1 MVRPI
6 PTLVHGIVSDS
17 VDDRVPL
24 QWHRV
29 VLAVTCTEFTNAN
42 TVNANTVNANTVNA
56 NTIANGIDRRLWM
69 ILLCR
74 KERQKPMYPA
84 GSHLRLGLL
93 ALLVVAI
100 VLPTA
105 CSRDVQTEPREAD
118 PVARPE
124 TGHGT
129 GPAAALEPAEPAA
142 SSKPKAAGQDQEE
155 EIAKRYKVAREQRQ
169 LQAARL
175 VQEGRDFF
183 LRAEY
188 EKALN
193 ALRQA
198 RYLDR
203 DNQEA
208 LELLNRTTAALD
220 QRLGAI
226 QDQGRREE
234 LRRRVKLEQARLRA
248 DNLVLQGDRARQDG
262 DYETAIEHYSDALNI
277 LQHGPYGVDLGMDQ
291 STIEN
296 RLRDAREAAK
306 KQARDMERTAK
317 AGVLARKQ
325 EQDARE
331 AKRDAERIKRLMH
344 EAYRNFQLARYDEAE
359 KYLNFVLKVA
369 PPESNYQVEAE
380 KLLLTVRDS
389 RHDLKRRDIKRQAAE
404 DWKRIMED
412 LKLATL
418 PPTSEIEFPRDWAD
432 TIGKRQPPTIARTTR
447 ALSEE
452 DKIIM
457 RRLESTTVPLSFE
470 DETPFL
476 QVLDYFHKVS
486 AINFIPSKG
495 VHEKLAEGG
504 TLAGINTRLPMKNAL
519 ELVLDMIG
527 GLSYKVE
534 NGLVKIIL
542 PEEAKADVYL
552 DFYPVQDLVNPIKD
566 YPGPEINLNPS
577 GFEPEEAMGDEESTN
592 QNFEPDRLVDL
603 IKGNIAKETWE
614 EDPASYSAQHRN
626 GILIVKHTEAVHKQI
641 QKGLAGLRRS
651 ANIMV
656 ALEARFLLVEDNF
669 LEDIGVDFRG
679 LGDNSQGIG
688 QPGQGTRAGMDDF
701 GAPGSPGG
709 VGTPEAPRGP
719 GTNSSAGIYYNDNSD
734 GDIRARIENLYD
746 SLLGN
751 PKVLTGFGGLSVQ
764 VTYLDDTEVELIL
777 RAVRKSERIN
787 VTTAPRITVFNTE
800 RANVTVLNQV
810 SYIKDYDAEIAQ
822 AAAITEPVVDVIQD
836 GVVLDVRPIV
846 SADRRYITMDLR
858 PTVAQLTRPIPVAT
872 VSVATGT
879 PVTLELP
886 RLEIQRVR
894 TTVTIPDNATVLL
907 GGLKFSEEQKKFSGI
922 PILSHIPILS
932 FFTSRRGT
940 YTSRRNLLILLK
952 AKILIPGEV
961 APQAGLGD

>member
-1 MVRPI
+1 
-6 PTLVHGIVSDS
+6 
-17 VDDRVPL
+17 
-24 QWHRV
+24 
-29 VLAVTCTEFTNAN
+29 
-42 TVNANTVNANTVNA
+42 
-56 NTIANGIDRRLWM
+56 
-69 ILLCR
+69 
-74 KERQKPMYPA
+74 
-84 GSHLRLGLL
+84 LGLL

-105 CSRDVQTEPREAD
+105 CSRNLQTEPREAD
-118 PVARPE
+118 PVAGPE
-124 TGHGT
+124 TGH
-129 GPAAALEPAEPAA
+129 PVALEPAEPTAQA
-142 SSKPKAAGQDQEE
+142 EPKGGTAGQDQEDE
-155 EIAKRYKVAREQRQ
+155 TAKRYKVAREQRQ
-169 LQAARL
+169 FQAARL
-175 VQEGRDFF
+175 VQEGREYF
-183 LRAEY
+183 LRGEY
-188 EKALN
+188 EKALST
-193 ALRQA
+193 LHQA

-226 QDQGRREE
+226 QDQARREE
-234 LRRRVKLEQARLRA
+234 LRHRVKLEQARIRA
-248 DNLVLQGDRARQDG
+248 DNLVLEGDRAREDG
-262 DYETAIEHYSDALNI
+262 DYAAAIAHYEDALNI
-277 LQHGPYGVDLGMDQ
+277 LRHGPYGVDLGTDQ
-291 STIEN
+291 ATIEN
-296 RLRDAREAAK
+296 RLRDTREMEK
-306 KQARDMERTAK
+306 KQTREMDRAAK
-317 AGVLARKQ
+317 AGVMARKQ
-325 EQDARE
+325 EADALE

-344 EAYRNFQLARYDEAE
+344 EAYRNFQRARYDEAE
-359 KYLNFVLKVA
+359 KYLNFVIKIA
-369 PPESNYQVEAE
+369 PPESSYEVEAQ
-380 KLLLTVRDS
+380 KLLKTVQDS
-389 RHDLKRRDIKRQAAE
+389 RHDLTSREIKRETAE
-404 DWKRIMED
+404 EWKRVMEE
-412 LKLATL
+412 LIQATL
-418 PPTSEIEFPRDWAD
+418 PPISEMEFPRDWAD
-432 TIGKRQPPTIARTTR
+432 TVGKRKPATIARTTR

-452 DKIIM
+452 DKIIL
-457 RRLESTTVPLSFE
+457 RRLDSTTVPLSFE

-476 QVLDYFHKVS
+476 QVLEYFHKVS
-486 AINFIPSKG
+486 AINFVASKG
-495 VHEKLAEGG
+495 VHEKLSEGG
-504 TLAGINTRLPMKNAL
+504 TLAGINTRLPMRNAL
-519 ELVLDMIG
+519 ELVLDMVG

-552 DFYPVQDLVNPIKD
+552 DFYPVHDLVNPIKD

-577 GFEPEEAMGDEESTN
+577 GVEPEEAAESEESTN

-603 IKGNIAKETWE
+603 IKGNIAKQTWE
-614 EDPASYSAQHRN
+614 EDPSSYSAQIRN
-626 GILIVKHTEAVHKQI
+626 GILIVKHTEKVHQQI
-641 QKGLAGLRRS
+641 QKGLAGLRQS

-688 QPGQGTRAGMDDF
+688 VAGRGTRAPMDDF

-709 VGTPEAPRGP
+709 VGTPEAPAGP
-719 GTNSSAGIYYNDNSD
+719 GTDTSSGIFYNNNSD

-751 PKVLTGFGGLSVQ
+751 PKVLTGSGGLSVQ
-764 VTYLDDTEVELIL
+764 VAYLDDTEVELIL

-787 VTTAPRITVFNTE
+787 LTTAPRITVFNTE

-886 RLEIQRVR
+886 RLQIQRVR

-907 GGLKFSEEQKKFSGI
+907 GGLKFSEEQQKFSGI

-932 FFTSRRGT
+932 FFTSRRGK